1 MTTPTTVVTIDQIQV
16 VTNGNIQVRETT
28 TITENGKEPIKSYA
42 RWTLYP
48 GQDVSTQ
55 DPKVQAVCTAT
66 WTPEVIAAYNAAMA
80 QNQKA

>member
-1 MTTPTTVVTIDQIQV
+1 MSNTTKIVTIDQIEI

-28 TITENGKEPIKSYA
+28 TITENGKEPIKSYV

-55 DPKVQAVCTAT
+55 DPKVQSLALAT
-66 WTPEVIAAYNAAMA
+66 WTPEIIAAYNAAMA

>member
-1 MTTPTTVVTIDQIQV
+1 MSNTTKIVTIDQIEI

-28 TITENGKEPIKSYA
+28 TITENGKEPIKSYV

-55 DPKVQAVCTAT
+55 DPKVRSLALAT
-66 WTPEVIAAYNAAMA
+66 WTPEIIAAYNATMA

>member
-1 MTTPTTVVTIDQIQV
+1 MSNTTKIVTIDQIEI

-28 TITENGKEPIKSYA
+28 TITENGKEPIKSYV

-55 DPKVQAVCTAT
+55 DPKVQSLALAT
-66 WTPEVIAAYNAAMA
+66 WTPEIIAAYNATMA